1 MFTPMIDIEIVYA
14 KPEKQ
19 ALISISIA
27 ENCTV
32 LEAILQSKMLGK
44 FPDCDLNVVNVGI
57 FSTLCTLETIVQ
69 HGDRIEIYRP
79 LETDPKE
86 ARRQRALKTK

>member
-1 MFTPMIDIEIVYA
+1 MINIEIVYA

-19 ALISISIA
+19 TLLSLSVA

-32 LEAILQSKMLGK
+32 SEAILQSNILAD
-44 FPDCDLNVVNVGI
+44 FPDCDINTASVGI
-57 FSTLCTLETIVQ
+57 FSTPCTLETIVQ
-69 HGDRIEIYRP
+69 SGDRIEIYRP
-79 LETDPKE
+79 LQTDPKE